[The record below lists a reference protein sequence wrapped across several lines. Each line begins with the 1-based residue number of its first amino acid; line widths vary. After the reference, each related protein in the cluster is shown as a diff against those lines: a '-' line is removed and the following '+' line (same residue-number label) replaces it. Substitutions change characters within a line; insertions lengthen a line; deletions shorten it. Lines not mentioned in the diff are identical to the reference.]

1 MLRQTGQE
9 LCNLSHA
16 SIHSA
21 WKQCSHSGKHLTVS
35 LVAYSD
41 KQMEHT
47 TSFDPV
53 GSLLLSPNSTFLY
66 DSIVVSSRP
75 VLVMTWSLA
84 GSGVTAMA
92 CCIWEETLSELHRTR
107 PTQKV
112 KAMSG
117 PIRERQIIFSTCK
130 LVLWSPVSPNNKT
143 GQRLQFVCIYITL
156 RHFLLLICL
165 KT

>member
-1 MLRQTGQE
+1 MLRQTGHE

-21 WKQCSHSGKHLTVS
+21 WKQCSHSGKNLTVS

-66 DSIVVSSRP
+66 DSIVDSSRP
-75 VLVMTWSLA
+75 VLVMTWTSLD

-92 CCIWEETLSELHRTR
+92 CCIWEETLSELQKTR
-107 PTQKV
+107 PTQKL

-130 LVLWSPVSPNNKT
+130 LVLWSPVLKSNKT
-143 GQRLQFVCIYITL
+143 GQTVQLVYIYV
-156 RHFLLLICL
+156 
-165 KT
+165 

>member
-1 MLRQTGQE
+1 LHPSWVGEGLLRQTGQE

-16 SIHSA
+16 SIHSV
-21 WKQCSHSGKHLTVS
+21 WKQCSHSGKHLTLS

-66 DSIVVSSRP
+66 DSIVDSSRP
-75 VLVMTWSLA
+75 VLVTSSLGCGLTVTDPESLA
-84 GSGVTAMA
+84 TTA
-92 CCIWEETLSELHRTR
+92 CCIWDETLSELHMTR

-112 KAMSG
+112 KAVSG
-117 PIRERQIIFSTCK
+117 PTRERQIIFSTCK
-130 LVLWSPVSPNNKT
+130 PVL
-143 GQRLQFVCIYITL
+143 
-156 RHFLLLICL
+156 
-165 KT
+165 